1 MFECILY
8 IYIYI
13 YKKKKYV
20 WTVYLSRKASTI
32 QNDKIE
38 KFCRPLIKN
47 YLQYN
52 RCYYKFTI
60 V

>member
-1 MFECILY
+1 MFERI
-8 IYIYI
+8 IYI

>member
-8 IYIYI
+8 IYIRKKSMYEQFI
-13 YKKKKYV
+13 YQER
-20 WTVYLSRKASTI
+20 LPTI

-38 KFCRPLIKN
+38 KFCRPLLKN

-52 RCYYKFTI
+52 RCNYKFTI